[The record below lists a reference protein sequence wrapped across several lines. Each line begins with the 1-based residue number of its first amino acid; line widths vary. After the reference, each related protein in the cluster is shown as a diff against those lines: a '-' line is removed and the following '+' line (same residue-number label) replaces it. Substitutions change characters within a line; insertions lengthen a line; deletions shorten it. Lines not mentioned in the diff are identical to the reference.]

1 MSRKQFELKSKVSTM
16 SITSDQL
23 VEGSTL
29 VAINPQSDRTRR
41 IIVKGVIEKLL
52 TKAKEHPHGLLVQ
65 LETGDI
71 GRVKE
76 ILGDSGVKREPVVA
90 ETFEAVE
97 NLEDIIT
104 QGENHFVEFKTSCL
118 WSQSLN
124 RDAILQ
130 KKITQ
135 FGTATS
141 KVIISKSIAGFLNAD
156 GGTLVIGVKEIK
168 DTDEVE
174 IVGINSE
181 IPKLKDKT
189 LDGYRRML
197 IDSIVRVYMP
207 SFVMN
212 RIIDY
217 IHISFHDLGDKTVCV
232 LKISKSDKRVFLKL
246 NSEEAFMVRID
257 ASTRQIIGEDLVE
270 YCLNR
275 F

>member
-1 MSRKQFELKSKVSTM
+1 MSQKQFELKSKVNNMGIS
-16 SITSDQL
+16 SDQL
-23 VEGSTL
+23 VEGITL
-29 VAINPQSDRTRR
+29 VAINPQSDKTRK
-41 IIVKGVIEKLL
+41 IIIKGVIEKLL
-52 TKAKEHPHGLLVQ
+52 TKATEHPHGLLVQ
-65 LETGDI
+65 LKNGEI

-76 ILGDSGVKREPVVA
+76 VLS
-90 ETFEAVE
+90 ETEGNSDQVIAKHSKDFDD
-97 NLEDIIT
+97 LEDTIAR
-104 QGENHFVEFKTSCL
+104 GESHFVEFKTSCL

-124 RDAILQ
+124 RDVIIQ

-135 FGTATS
+135 FGVATS
-141 KVIISKSIAGFLNAD
+141 KVVISKSIAGFLNAD
-156 GGTLVIGVKEIK
+156 GGTLIIGVKEVK
-168 DTDEVE
+168 DNDEVE

-217 IHISFHDLGDKTVCV
+217 IDISFHDVDGKTICV

-246 NSEEAFMVRID
+246 NSEEVFMVRID

>member
-1 MSRKQFELKSKVSTM
+1 M

-23 VEGSTL
+23 VEGSTR
-29 VAINPQSDRTRR
+29 VAINPQSDKTRK
-41 IIVKGVIEKLL
+41 IIVKGVIEKIL

-65 LETGDI
+65 LKSGDI
-71 GRVKE
+71 GRIKE
-76 ILGDSGVKREPVVA
+76 ILSGSKEKSDLVVT
-90 ETFEAVE
+90 ETSEASDD
-97 NLEDIIT
+97 LEDIISS
-104 QGENHFVEFKTSCL
+104 GENHFVEFKISCL
-118 WSQSLN
+118 WSQFLN
-124 RDAILQ
+124 RDAVLQ
-130 KKITQ
+130 KNITQ

-156 GGTLVIGVKEIK
+156 GGTLIIGVKEIK
-168 DTDEVE
+168 DTEEIE

-181 IPKLKDKT
+181 IPMLEDKT

-197 IDSIVRVYMP
+197 VDSIVRVYMP

-217 IHISFHDLGDKTVCV
+217 IHISFRDVGGKTICV

>member
-1 MSRKQFELKSKVSTM
+1 MT
-16 SITSDQL
+16 ITSDQL
-23 VEGSTL
+23 TEGSTA
-29 VAINPQSDRTRR
+29 VAINPQSDKTRK
-41 IIVKGVIEKLL
+41 IIVSGVIDKLL
-52 TKAKEHPHGLLVQ
+52 TNSREHPHGLLVK
-65 LETGDI
+65 LKSGEV

-76 ILGDSGVKREPVVA
+76 ILIDSGVKAEPVVA
-90 ETFEAVE
+90 QIPVVAE
-97 NLEDIIT
+97 NIEDIIIE
-104 QGENHFVEFKTSCL
+104 GENHFVEFKTSCL

-141 KVIISKSIAGFLNAD
+141 KVIIAKSIAGFLNAD
-156 GGTLVIGVKEIK
+156 GGNLVIGVKEIK
-168 DTDEVE
+168 DTDEIE

-197 IDSIVRVYMP
+197 IDSIVRVYLP

-217 IHISFHDLGDKTVCV
+217 ILISLHTIGEKTVCL

-257 ASTRQIIGEDLVE
+257 ASTRQIIGEDLVD
-270 YCLNR
+270 YCVTR